1 MKFYYQDYFEL
12 TDKEIAEFAEGLKQG
27 IDFEVLFEEYIG
39 CDSRRYLVYDQ
50 VKEFF
55 EKYLQIKIYDI

>member
-12 TDKEIAEFAEGLKQG
+12 SDKEIAEFAEGLKQG

-39 CDSRRYLVYDQ
+39 CDSERYLVYDQ

-55 EKYLQIKIYDI
+55 NQIKTK